1 MRTSKQKPGRTP
13 GQGNRSLFRRTVFL
27 LAVVGVVA
35 FLPLVV
41 QLVRLQLVQHDY
53 WEERAANQQTR
64 DVAVNAGRG
73 TIYDAQGRTLAR
85 SGTVYQLILSPRD
98 VLASVNEDNYKKEDG
113 TTDQAA
119 YEKAVKEKRE
129 LIVDGLVRIVGLDE
143 DDLWDRI
150 EYTDSAYDVLVKELE
165 EEETTQIREFIT
177 GNRLSSMLYL
187 TPSSKRDYPYSAV
200 GGHIL
205 GFMAY
210 TQDSGSVKVG
220 AQGVEAMYQDVLS
233 GATGR
238 VVTSKT
244 GAGTEMLSSYEEYID
259 AENGG
264 NLHLTIDATIQS
276 MLEQTLA
283 EGIETYN
290 VKNGGFC
297 IALDPS
303 TGAVLGMA
311 SSPNFDPND
320 YASIFDQSLLNEIK
334 GLAEEYGTDS
344 TEYQQAVS
352 DALNLQWRNKALS
365 DTYEPGSTF
374 KPLVVAAAL
383 EEGIISADDHF
394 YCDGGEQ
401 VEDWFITCHKK
412 AGHGDQTVT
421 QVLENS
427 CNDGMMQIAAK
438 MGAETFW
445 NYLESYGLF
454 DSTGID
460 LYGEGTSVFWPGGE
474 DFFTSIY
481 GATSLAT
488 ASFGQTFK
496 ITPIQMAT
504 AFASIINGGHLLE
517 PYLVQSISD
526 DNGNNTYYQQVQEV
540 RQVISEETSST
551 IRSMLESV
559 VAGPSASGRN
569 AYMAGYRIGGKTGT
583 SQKRDETT
591 GNLICS
597 FMGFAPVDNPKVLVL
612 LAYDSPAQSST
623 NSNYTPSGTYISGG
637 NIAAPMAGQLI
648 ADILDYMGVEKQYS
662 TDELEVADTTMINVT
677 GYELTVAKGLL
688 TDRGI
693 RCRTVGSG
701 NTVTGQLPKSG
712 VTIPGSSTVILYLG
726 QDAPT
731 DKVKVPDLTGMS
743 PSEAKNTLE
752 DMGLFLRA
760 TGVTGDGS
768 SMEAMNQSIVTGT
781 EVTPGTVVEVRF
793 VSSVIDYADQ
803 DLSGG

>member
-1 MRTSKQKPGRTP
+1 MRKSKQSQGRTP

-27 LAVVGVVA
+27 LGIIGIAA
-35 FLPLVV
+35 FIPLVV

-53 WEERAANQQTR
+53 WEERAANQQTQ

-73 TIYDAQGRTLAR
+73 TIYDSQGRTLAR

-98 VLASVNEDNYKKEDG
+98 VLASIKEDNYKDEEGNPDR
-113 TTDQAA
+113 AA
-119 YEKAVKEKRE
+119 YEKAVQEQRE
-129 LIVDGLVRIVGLDE
+129 LIVDGLVKILGLDE
-143 DDLWDRI
+143 ENLWKRI
-150 EYTDSAYDVLVKELE
+150 EYTDSAYDVLVKEME
-165 EEETTQIREFIT
+165 EEDTAQIRTFISE
-177 GNRLSSMLYL
+177 NRLSSMLYL
-187 TPSSKRDYPYSAV
+187 APASKRYYPYSSV

-220 AQGVEAMYQDVLS
+220 AQGVEALYQDVLS

-244 GAGTEMLSSYEEYID
+244 GVGTEMLSSYEEYID

-264 NLHLTIDATIQS
+264 DLHLTVDSTIQS

-290 VKNGGFC
+290 VKKGGFA
-297 IALDPS
+297 IAMDPS
-303 TGAVLGMA
+303 TGAILGMA
-311 SSPNFDPND
+311 SSPNFDPNN
-320 YASIFDQSLLNEIK
+320 YASVFDQSLVDQLK
-334 GLAEEYGTDS
+334 TVADEYGTDS
-344 TEYQQAVS
+344 DEYSQALS

-374 KPLVVAAAL
+374 KALVVAAAL
-383 EEGIISADDHF
+383 EEGIISPDDHF
-394 YCDGGEQ
+394 YCDGGQQ
-401 VEDWFITCHKK
+401 VADRYIPCHKK
-412 AGHGDQTVT
+412 EGHLDQTVT

-427 CNDGMMQIAAK
+427 CNDAMMQIAAK
-438 MGAETFW
+438 MGPELFW
-445 NYLESYGLF
+445 DYLENYGFF

-474 DFFTSIY
+474 EFFTSIY
-481 GATSLAT
+481 GETSLAVG
-488 ASFGQTFK
+488 SFGQTFK
-496 ITPIQMAT
+496 ITPIQMIT
-504 AFASIINGGHLLE
+504 AFASIINGGHLLQ

-526 DNGNNTYYQQVQEV
+526 DSGNNIYYHQVQEV
-540 RQVISEETSST
+540 RQVVSEETSAT
-551 IRSMLESV
+551 LRTMLESV
-559 VAGPSASGRN
+559 VASPKASGRN

-583 SQKRDETT
+583 SEKRDETT
-591 GNLICS
+591 GDLICS

-612 LAYDSPAQSST
+612 LAYDSPAQSVPGS
-623 NSNYTPSGTYISGG
+623 SYTPSGTYISGG
-637 NIAAPMAGQLI
+637 NISAPMAGQLI
-648 ADILDYMGVEKQYS
+648 ADILDYMGVEKQY
-662 TDELEVADTTMINVT
+662 TTEELEVADTTMINVT

-726 QDAPT
+726 EEVPT
-731 DKVKVPDLTGMS
+731 DKVKVPNLSGLS
-743 PSEAKNTLE
+743 PSETKNTLE
-752 DMGLFLRA
+752 EMGLFLRA

-768 SMEAMNQSIVTGT
+768 SMEALSQSIAAGT
-781 EVTPGTVVEVRF
+781 EVSPGTVVEVRF

-803 DLSGG
+803 

>member
-1 MRTSKQKPGRTP
+1 MRKSKQSQGRTP

-27 LAVVGVVA
+27 LGIIGIAA
-35 FLPLVV
+35 FIPLVV

-53 WEERAANQQTR
+53 WEERAANQQTQ

-73 TIYDAQGRTLAR
+73 TIYDSQGRTLAR

-98 VLASVNEDNYKKEDG
+98 VLASIKEDNYKDEEGNPDR
-113 TTDQAA
+113 AA
-119 YEKAVKEKRE
+119 YEKAVQEQRE
-129 LIVDGLVRIVGLDE
+129 RIVDGLVKILGLDE
-143 DDLWDRI
+143 EDLWKRI
-150 EYTDSAYDVLVKELE
+150 EYTDSAYDVLVKEME
-165 EEETTQIREFIT
+165 EEDTAQIRTFISE
-177 GNRLSSMLYL
+177 NRLSSMLYL
-187 TPSSKRDYPYSAV
+187 APASKRYYPHSSV

-220 AQGVEAMYQDVLS
+220 AQGVEALYQDVLS

-244 GAGTEMLSSYEEYID
+244 GVGTEMLSSYEEYID

-264 NLHLTIDATIQS
+264 DLHLTVDSTIQS

-297 IALDPS
+297 IAMDPS
-303 TGAVLGMA
+303 TGAILGMA
-311 SSPNFDPND
+311 SSPNFDPNN
-320 YASIFDQSLLNEIK
+320 YAIVFDQSLVDQLK
-334 GLAEEYGTDS
+334 SVAEEHGTDS
-344 TEYQQAVS
+344 DEYSQALS

-374 KPLVVAAAL
+374 KALVVAAAL
-383 EEGIISADDHF
+383 EEGIISPDDHF
-394 YCDGGEQ
+394 YCDGGQQ
-401 VEDWFITCHKK
+401 VADRYIPCHKK
-412 AGHGDQTVT
+412 EGHQDQTVT

-438 MGAETFW
+438 MGPELFW
-445 NYLESYGLF
+445 DYLENYGFF

-474 DFFTSIY
+474 EFFTSIY
-481 GATSLAT
+481 GETSLAT

-496 ITPIQMAT
+496 ITPIQMIT
-504 AFASIINGGHLLE
+504 AFASIINGGHLLQ

-526 DNGNNTYYQQVQEV
+526 DNGNNIYYHQVQEV
-540 RQVISEETSST
+540 RQVVSEETSAT
-551 IRSMLESV
+551 LRTMLESV

-583 SQKRDETT
+583 SEKRDETT
-591 GNLICS
+591 GDLICS

-612 LAYDSPAQSST
+612 LAYDSPAQSVPGS
-623 NSNYTPSGTYISGG
+623 SYTPSGTYISGG
-637 NIAAPMAGQLI
+637 NISAPMTGQLI
-648 ADILDYMGVEKQYS
+648 ADILDYMGVEKQY
-662 TDELEVADTTMINVT
+662 TTEELEVADTTMINVT

-726 QDAPT
+726 EEVPT
-731 DKVKVPDLTGMS
+731 GKVKAPNLSGLS

-752 DMGLFLRA
+752 EMGLFLRA
-760 TGVTGDGS
+760 TGVTGDGT
-768 SMEAMNQSIVTGT
+768 SMEALSQSIAAGT
-781 EVTPGTVVEVRF
+781 EVSPGTVVEVRF

-803 DLSGG
+803 